1 MAFGKSHISGAFLFE
16 LLLLSDNI
24 SHILWVFYSLHLYLQ
39 TATTSLKYTKE
50 RTKDKIKKRDRNKQE
65 EAEKEEEEFL
75 KWRNQGEKEGSRIW
89 MREYN

>member
-50 RTKDKIKKRDRNKQE
+50 RTTDKIKKRDRNKQE
-65 EAEKEEEEFL
+65 EAEKEEFL

>member
-50 RTKDKIKKRDRNKQE
+50 RTTDKIKKRDRNKQE
-65 EAEKEEEEFL
+65 EAEEEEFL